1 VTDTEDGA
9 GRAERHWFE
18 ELADHMGPAY
28 LRYSFTLGTVQEV
41 DALVDALG
49 LSPGDLV
56 LDVGCGPGR
65 HVLELARRG
74 IRSLGVDVSERFVQV
89 GRELASAA
97 GLDHLVRFTRL
108 DARTL
113 TGAVRSG
120 ELWDTSEP
128 SGSGPPDG
136 FEGFD
141 AAVSLCQGAFG
152 LGGPSRA
159 DDPQNLAPDAAVLSG
174 MSAALR
180 PGAPLAVSAFSSYF
194 QVRFLEGGDAF
205 DAAGAVNHERTEVRD
220 PDGLSVP
227 ADLWTTCYTPRELR
241 LLAERVGLVVDD
253 VWSVS
258 PGRYAPQPPT
268 VDSHEFLLLAHRP
281 ARSPAPPDLPDPAF
295 PRPSGLG

>member
-1 VTDTEDGA
+1 MGRREGLSPVTDTECGP
-9 GRAERHWFE
+9 GQPERHWFE
-18 ELADHMGPAY
+18 ELADHMGAAY
-28 LRYSFTLGTVQEV
+28 LRYSFTLGTAQEI

-89 GRELASAA
+89 GRELATAE

-108 DARTL
+108 DARSL
-113 TGAVRSG
+113 GRAVHDG
-120 ELWDTSEP
+120 ELWDTSEEGG
-128 SGSGPPDG
+128 SGSPAG
-136 FEGFD
+136 FDGFD

-159 DDPQNLAPDAAVLSG
+159 DDPQNLAPDGDVLGG
-174 MSAALR
+174 MLAALR

-194 QVRFLEGGDAF
+194 QVRFLEDGDAF

-241 LLAERVGLVVDD
+241 MLAERVGLVVDD

-258 PGRYAPQPPT
+258 PGRYGPLPPT
-268 VDSHEFLLLAHRP
+268 TDSHEVLLLAHRP
-281 ARSPAPPDLPDPAF
+281 TR
-295 PRPSGLG
+295 

>member
-1 VTDTEDGA
+1 VGRREGLSPVTDTECGP
-9 GRAERHWFE
+9 GQPERHWFE
-18 ELADHMGPAY
+18 ELADHMGAAY
-28 LRYSFTLGTVQEV
+28 LRYSFTLGTAQEI

-89 GRELASAA
+89 GRELATAE

-108 DARTL
+108 DARSL
-113 TGAVRSG
+113 GRAVHDG
-120 ELWDTSEP
+120 ELWDTSEEGG
-128 SGSGPPDG
+128 SGSPAG
-136 FEGFD
+136 FDGFD

-159 DDPQNLAPDAAVLSG
+159 DDPQNLAPDGDVLGG
-174 MSAALR
+174 MLAALR

-194 QVRFLEGGDAF
+194 QVRFLEDGDAF

-241 LLAERVGLVVDD
+241 MLAERVGLVVDD

-258 PGRYAPQPPT
+258 PGRYGPLPPT
-268 VDSHEFLLLAHRP
+268 TDSHEFLLLAHRP
-281 ARSPAPPDLPDPAF
+281 TR
-295 PRPSGLG
+295 

>member
-1 VTDTEDGA
+1 MGRREGLSPVTDTEGGA
-9 GRAERHWFE
+9 GPSERHWFE

-28 LRYSFTLGTVQEV
+28 LRYSFTLGTEQEV

-89 GRELASAA
+89 GRERAA
-97 GLDHLVRFTRL
+97 AEGLDHLVRFTRL

-113 TGAVRSG
+113 GRAVHHG
-120 ELWDTSEP
+120 GLWDSSEGG
-128 SGSGPPDG
+128 GSGRPAG
-136 FEGFD
+136 FDGFD

-152 LGGPSRA
+152 LGGPSLE
-159 DDPQNLAPDAAVLSG
+159 DDPQNLAPDGAVLGG
-174 MSAALR
+174 MLAALR

-194 QVRFLEGGDAF
+194 QVRFLEDGDAF

-220 PDGLSVP
+220 PDGMSVP

-241 LLAERVGLVVDD
+241 MLAERVGLVVDD
-253 VWSVS
+253 IWSVS
-258 PGRYAPQPPT
+258 PGRYGPLRPT
-268 VDSHEFLLLAHRP
+268 TDSHEFLLLAHRP
-281 ARSPAPPDLPDPAF
+281 AR
-295 PRPSGLG
+295 

>member
-1 VTDTEDGA
+1 MGRREGLSPVTDTEG
-9 GRAERHWFE
+9 GPGQPERHWFE
-18 ELADHMGPAY
+18 ELADHMGAAY
-28 LRYSFTLGTVQEV
+28 LRYSFTLGTAQEI
-41 DALVDALG
+41 DALVEALV

-89 GRELASAA
+89 GRELATAE

-108 DARTL
+108 DARSL
-113 TGAVRSG
+113 GRAVHDG
-120 ELWDTSEP
+120 ELWDTSEEGG
-128 SGSGPPDG
+128 SGSPAG
-136 FEGFD
+136 FDGFD

-159 DDPQNLAPDAAVLSG
+159 DDPQNLAPDGDVLGG
-174 MSAALR
+174 MLAALR

-194 QVRFLEGGDAF
+194 QVRFLEDGDAF

-241 LLAERVGLVVDD
+241 MLAERVGLVVDD

-258 PGRYAPQPPT
+258 PGRYGPLPPT
-268 VDSHEFLLLAHRP
+268 TDSHEFLLLAHRP
-281 ARSPAPPDLPDPAF
+281 TR
-295 PRPSGLG
+295 